1 MSMEPDKT
9 RKGRVLAL
17 GLLGAVVFFFA
28 GPAASQGVPTIDVT
42 NLAKL
47 SETLAE
53 AKLQLK
59 EQISQNLKLDDQTLK
74 LIEQI
79 RLMQA
84 QVSALEDGLTL
95 EELGLDPETFLA
107 DILPDFAD
115 LTASVDAARAGD
127 WESVLEGGSL
137 GGDSLTARV
146 DQTLSAAGMTRDEV
160 DLLAGSEEPATA
172 RIGTAANM
180 NTFLSVAAESSSRD
194 AAESLTRI
202 DGLVRKI
209 EGTGN
214 LKQAIDLNT
223 RVTAELGIALANI
236 WAMEAVQTV
245 GLGQAGIMDAATA
258 AEEEK
263 YLRVKLDDE

>member
-1 MSMEPDKT
+1 MDS
-9 RKGRVLAL
+9 RISRRGRALAL
-17 GLLGAVVFFFA
+17 GGLAAAMLLAA
-28 GPAASQGVPTIDVT
+28 GPATAQGVPTIDVT

-59 EQISQNLKLDDQTLK
+59 EQIAQNLKLDDQTLK
-74 LIEQI
+74 LIEQV
-79 RLMQA
+79 RLMEA
-84 QVSALEDGLTL
+84 QVSALQDGLTL
-95 EELGLDPETFLA
+95 AELGLDPETFLA
-107 DILPDFAD
+107 DILPGFAD

-127 WESVLEGGSL
+127 WESVLEGGGL
-137 GGDSLTARV
+137 GSGSVTARV
-146 DQTLSAAGMTRDEV
+146 DQTLGSAGLSREEV
-160 DLLAGSEEPATA
+160 DLLKGSQEASTA

-180 NTFLSVAAESSSRD
+180 NTFLSVAAESSSED

-202 DGLVRKI
+202 DGLVQKI
-209 EGTGN
+209 EGTEN

-263 YLRVKLDDE
+263 YLRVKLDGE